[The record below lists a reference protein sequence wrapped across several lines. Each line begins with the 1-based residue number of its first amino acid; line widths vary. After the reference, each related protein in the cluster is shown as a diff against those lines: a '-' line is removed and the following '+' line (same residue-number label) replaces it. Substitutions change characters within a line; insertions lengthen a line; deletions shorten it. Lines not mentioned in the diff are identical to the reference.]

1 MYINDYSD
9 DMFELRQTDLANL
22 RSKETLSAIP
32 PLERKK
38 YLYKQAEKFKFVN
51 IKICFPDRQ
60 EIHAKFSV
68 MEKIKHVKALI
79 SQTVS
84 DSSLSFRLF
93 TTPPKKILDENIT
106 LFKEGLYP
114 SAKLYLEWTDNSKQP
129 ETLLRDDIELY
140 EPPKEPEANPEPIEK
155 PIEKKEK
162 PVKPNS
168 EPKKKSGSM
177 PAWFLAGRK

>member
-1 MYINDYSD
+1 M
-9 DMFELRQTDLANL
+9 
-22 RSKETLSAIP
+22 
-32 PLERKK
+32 
-38 YLYKQAEKFKFVN
+38 
-51 IKICFPDRQ
+51 
-60 EIHAKFSV
+60 
-68 MEKIKHVKALI
+68 
-79 SQTVS
+79 
-84 DSSLSFRLF
+84 
-93 TTPPKKILDENIT
+93 
-106 LFKEGLYP
+106 FKEGLYP